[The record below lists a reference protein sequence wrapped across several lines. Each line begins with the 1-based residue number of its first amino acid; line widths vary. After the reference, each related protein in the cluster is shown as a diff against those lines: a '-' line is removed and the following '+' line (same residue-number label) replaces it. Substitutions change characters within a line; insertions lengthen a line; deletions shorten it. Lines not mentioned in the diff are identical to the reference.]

1 MPGYTTRQVA
11 EIVGLAPRQVRAW
24 ARQGLL
30 SPGRSG
36 AEYRFTFQD
45 VVLLRTARELR
56 DQDVP
61 PRRIRSALASLREQ
75 LPGGRPLSAVRI
87 AAEGER
93 VVVREDDTVWEP
105 DTGQVAFDFS
115 VGELAARVEP
125 LTRDVAADPAAVETL
140 SSDAWFDAAFDLEA
154 VSPARARDAYRRVLE
169 KDPGH
174 VEALLNLGRLL
185 HEDGDAAAAERHYRR
200 AAGADPSS
208 ALAAF
213 NLGVALED
221 LGRGDEA
228 EAAYRR
234 ALELDADLAEAH
246 FNLAGLLEARGDVP
260 AAVRHLATYR
270 RLQSG

>member
-30 SPGRSG
+30 SPGRAG

-56 DQDVP
+56 DQEVP

-125 LTRDVAADPAAVETL
+125 LTRDLAADPAAVEAF

-200 AAGADPSS
+200 AVEADPSS

-221 LGRGDEA
+221 LERGGEA
-228 EAAYRR
+228 EAQYRR
-234 ALELDADLAEAH
+234 ALDLDGDLAEAH

-270 RLQSG
+270 RLKSG